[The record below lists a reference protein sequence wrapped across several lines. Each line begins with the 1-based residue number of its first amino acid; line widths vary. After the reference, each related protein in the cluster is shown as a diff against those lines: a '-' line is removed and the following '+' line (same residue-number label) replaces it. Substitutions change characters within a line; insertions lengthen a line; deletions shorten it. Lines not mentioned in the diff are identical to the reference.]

1 MQSASFFNYRARVR
15 YRAILCCFAV
25 VVLTVQIA
33 LVPFAVSAQG
43 ANVGI
48 DYNQIIS
55 DDELIDY
62 QSMSEADIQQ
72 FLELKKSI
80 LATFYVTLD
89 TGETVRASQIVYRA
103 SQTHRINPRFLL
115 VLVQKEESLIED
127 PSPTNNQLD
136 WATGYGCLDG
146 QPCNERWRGLAK
158 QVNSAAEQFRYYY
171 EHIGEYNYQPGKSS
185 YVDGMLV
192 TPRNLVTAALY
203 NYTPHLHGNELFKT
217 LWHRYFGT
225 PYPDGTLL
233 QGKGEVGVWLV
244 QNGVK
249 RAFTSRIALVSRY
262 NPDLVV
268 TVDTSKLNPLPRGLD
283 ITFAAYSLLRNTK
296 TGDTYLLTVDQK
308 RRIVSPEV
316 FKQIGF
322 NPEEVQDATDEQLA
336 AIPDG
341 KPVTFEDAYPTGAL
355 LQDKTS
361 AVLFY
366 VEGTRRYPVLH
377 KDIAAIN
384 YPGLK
389 IVKTTPEKLSQYP
402 SGFPILLKDGI
413 LVKGRSAE
421 VYVISNQK
429 KRLITSE
436 KAFNAIGYKWNSI
449 VVTTDEVLAMHPT
462 GDPILPQ

>member
-1 MQSASFFNYRARVR
+1 MQSASFFNYRARGR

-185 YVDGMLV
+185 YVDGMIV

-244 QNGVK
+244 PNGAQ
-249 RAFTSRIALVSRY
+249 RAVAS
-262 NPDLVV
+262 
-268 TVDTSKLNPLPRGLD
+268 PLPRGPDL
-283 ITFAAYSLLRNTK
+283 TFAAYSLLRNTK

-341 KPVTFEDAYPTGAL
+341 KPATFEDAYPTGAL

-389 IVKTTPEKLSQYP
+389 IVKTTPEKLSQYA

-436 KAFNAIGYKWNSI
+436 KAFNVIGYKWNSI
-449 VVTTDEVLAMHPT
+449 VVTTDEVLALHPT